1 MDGVPVVKP
10 PWSSITA
17 YRLDT
22 GEVAWK
28 VANGRGPKEHPLLKE
43 LDLPDLGDRWNAP
56 GLLVTSHLIFHGHRS
71 NRGTTLR
78 ALDKTTG
85 ALVWEHPLQGTHQ
98 DAPPMAY
105 MAGSKQFVVIATGAG
120 VQPARLTAFRLP

>member
-1 MDGVPVVKP
+1 MER
-10 PWSSITA
+10 A
-17 YRLDT
+17 
-22 GEVAWK
+22 
-28 VANGRGPKEHPLLKE
+28 
-43 LDLPDLGDRWNAP
+43 
-56 GLLVTSHLIFHGHRS
+56 GLLVTRHLIFHGHRS
-71 NRGTTLR
+71 DGGTTLR

-105 MAGSKQFVVIATGAG
+105 MAGSKQFVVIATGAS

>member
-1 MDGVPVVKP
+1 MDGIPVVKP

-28 VANGRGPKEHPLLKE
+28 VANGRGPKEHPLLE
-43 LDLPDLGDRWNAP
+43 GLDLPDLGERWNAP
-56 GLLVTSHLIFHGHRS
+56 GLLVTKHLIFHGHRRREGS
-71 NRGTTLR
+71 SLR

-85 ALVWEHPLQGTHQ
+85 ALIWEHAVDGTHQ
-98 DAPPMAY
+98 SAPPMTY
-105 MAGSKQFVVIATGAG
+105 QSGGRQFVVLATGAG
-120 VQPARLTAFRLP
+120 VQPARLTAFRVP